1 MLEIQQIPD
10 AKGMKRRNILVLLRS
25 FSCAVLFI
33 AQLLFGGFVD
43 SRKRVSAVQ
52 GRRIQREPRLESS
65 GKYRVKIECLL
76 LWLPACWRRRN
87 NKRYAMVLLLVEI
100 NSGQQM
106 RPFRHRDTGQLRDAT
121 W

>member
-43 SRKRVSAVQ
+43 SKKESVCCPGKKDPEGAE
-52 GRRIQREPRLESS
+52 IRE
-65 GKYRVKIECLL
+65 
-76 LWLPACWRRRN
+76 
-87 NKRYAMVLLLVEI
+87 
-100 NSGQQM
+100 
-106 RPFRHRDTGQLRDAT
+106 
-121 W
+121 